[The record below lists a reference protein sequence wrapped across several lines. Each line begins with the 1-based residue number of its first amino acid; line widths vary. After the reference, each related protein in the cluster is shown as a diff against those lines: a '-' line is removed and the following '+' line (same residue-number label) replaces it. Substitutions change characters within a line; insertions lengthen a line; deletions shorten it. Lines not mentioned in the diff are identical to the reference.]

1 MAKKE
6 KKTRVLVGLLA
17 VLIGGFNF
25 LFSSCDE
32 EHINEIT
39 AQTKSIEQK
48 EKPNVPDE
56 PEPPTPTKEENWWLV
71 RDSINDGHSYEFNI
85 LAGDST
91 SGATA
96 VSRGWAT
103 MDEEDRYTI
112 EEKYRNL
119 NLSYANA
126 NRVLGDPECT
136 FGNNGMRVTTL
147 ATFGLE
153 DGNVVKVSSTI
164 GHAMAK
170 PEGVTPCDSLVDVRL
185 ISVRNIQKNMTRA
198 AATYISDSVYTEIK
212 AELTYVTTGLK
223 QNYAYVQVIGDT
235 ITRFILSNNDV
246 DTIYAENKQRT
257 VLSSTT
263 EQCSFDKV
271 VKFKNGEKNV
281 LRKNIILQYGVQTI
295 PEYEK
300 IVKSFNYML
309 SKSNGV
315 SKGEVKL
322 NRAEESWKVS
332 RRTDKYSAIFTN
344 PAENISSDYTLF
356 HEGAVYQDAD
366 IKVEFPV
373 LDMAVAEGNTSVTSI
388 VGDDYYDKARLS
400 NTINVSYQGY
410 PQTAGESVV
419 LKIEKRRKISE
430 GWDKASAKKT
440 ISLWSVD
447 TSIDYVVKYSDSTE
461 ERSTYKGNW
470 SWSFVPVSSWDVNAD
485 DSTYYTGNVNAS
497 IDANSKTRTKEDVVY
512 NWNENSHTLTANVT
526 VANGTQLDKWLGK
539 TVNDITIT
547 RNGNTY
553 NFGHD
558 DYSLTDKKASLGKAT
573 VNDTESVYPYTHA
586 VEFGF
591 GGVKVTAAVYGKIHV
606 KKPIIPPFFPSKVQ
620 KVTTIVCNNPSLNGY
635 MYSGLAHL
643 EGGVVVPF
651 SYDKKTIVWHLDN
664 SVTTSS
670 TKLNGAV
677 YEHSSRRWI
686 PVYAYDS
693 PDCLEYLSES
703 GHSADN
709 QSYAKANQ
717 LNWDEGHKVNGHA
730 SVTTNRLS
738 FTIKNGVV
746 TAKDMY
752 TNTSLGSWTY

>member
-1 MAKKE
+1 MAKRE
-6 KKTRVLVGLLA
+6 NITRGMVGLL
-17 VLIGGFNF
+17 VSVILGFF
-25 LFSSCDE
+25 TSCDE

-39 AQTKSIEQK
+39 AQTQSV
-48 EKPNVPDE
+48 EKKTDN
-56 PEPPTPTKEENWWLV
+56 PEPPTPTKEENWWLL
-71 RDSINDGHSYEFNI
+71 RDSVNDGHSYVFEI

-96 VSRGWAT
+96 VSRGWAK
-103 MDEEDRYTI
+103 MEENDRYTI

-126 NRVLGDPECT
+126 HRVLGDPECT
-136 FGNNGMRVTTL
+136 FANGSMGVATL
-147 ATFGLE
+147 ATFSLE
-153 DGNVVKVSSTI
+153 DGNVVKVSSI
-164 GHAMAK
+164 IDHAMAK
-170 PEGVTPCDSLVDVRL
+170 VEGTYRFFPCDSLVDVRL
-185 ISVRNIQKNMTRA
+185 ISVKNVQKNMTRA
-198 AATYISDSVYTEIK
+198 AARYISDSVNTEIK

-223 QNYAYVQVIGDT
+223 KNYTYVQTIADT
-235 ITRFILSNNDV
+235 ITRYILSENDV
-246 DTIYAENKQRT
+246 DSIWAENKKRT
-257 VLSSTT
+257 VLSATT

-271 VKFKNGEKNV
+271 VLFKNGEKSV
-281 LRKNIILQYGVQTI
+281 LHKNIILQYGVDNI

-300 IVKSFNYML
+300 IVKSFSYKL
-309 SKSNGV
+309 YKSNGV

-373 LDMAVAEGNTSVTSI
+373 LDMVVAEGNTSVTSI
-388 VGDDYYDKARLS
+388 VGDDYYEKCRLS

-419 LKIEKRRKISE
+419 LKIEKRRKVSE

-440 ISLWSVD
+440 ISLWKVN
-447 TSIDYVVKYSDSTE
+447 TSIDYVVKYSDNTE
-461 ERSTYKGNW
+461 ERSTYKAEWN
-470 SWSFVPVSSWDVNAD
+470 WSFVPVSSWEVSAD
-485 DSTYYTGNVNAS
+485 NNTFFTGNVNAV
-497 IDANSKTRTKEDVVY
+497 IDANSKTKSQEDVVY
-512 NWNENSHTLTANVT
+512 SWKENTHTLTANVT
-526 VANGTQLDKWLGK
+526 VANGTQVDKWLGK

-558 DYSLTDKKASLGKAT
+558 DYSLTDKKANLGSAT
-573 VNDTESVYPYTHA
+573 TTDTESVYPYTHA
-586 VEFGF
+586 VAFGF
-591 GGVKVTAAVYGKIHV
+591 GGVKAEASVDGKIHV
-606 KKPIIPPFFPSKVQ
+606 KKPIVPPFFPSKVQ
-620 KVTTIVCNNPSLNGY
+620 KVTTIVCNDPSMEGY

-651 SYDKKTIVWHLDN
+651 SYDKTNIVWHLEN
-664 SVTTSS
+664 AVTTNS

-677 YEHSSRRWI
+677 YGRASKRWI
-686 PVYAYDS
+686 PVYAYDA
-693 PDCLEYLSES
+693 PDLMEYLSET
-703 GHSADN
+703 GHSIDN
-709 QSYAKANQ
+709 QSYAKAIK

-738 FTIKNGVV
+738 FTVENGIVS
-746 TAKDMY
+746 AKDTY